1 MPVDPNMSLE
11 NAEELYKEAKSGN
24 FGGNDE
30 YQQIYNGLDAQGKS
44 DFNKAI
50 NQQRS
55 HVRTEISFQQTQESK
70 AELDAN
76 NDVYVDTFQKITL
89 GELNISDIDNIEFQ
103 GKLGT
108 QYKTLLKDLI
118 AKREQNLLPTDQ
130 NLELHDKIFKKI
142 MNGEIQSITD
152 QVIMHD
158 GENKSILELTG
169 GEDGLGTNQTQDF
182 YNLIANRNNT
192 DVLLNA
198 RYFEE
203 FVAANKD
210 NILGNAAFA
219 KLNLKA
225 EPRFFQFKLIMKQ
238 RFEEGI
244 KNGKN
249 VFELLDKTSEHYIL
263 KDIQNYIPTKETQ
276 MNEVKESMTFNEEEN
291 TDNSMPQI
299 GPDEDWDDFIKSDRY
314 LKWKAS
320 Q

>member
-1 MPVDPNMSLE
+1 
-11 NAEELYKEAKSGN
+11 
-24 FGGNDE
+24 
-30 YQQIYNGLDAQGKS
+30 
-44 DFNKAI
+44 
-50 NQQRS
+50 
-55 HVRTEISFQQTQESK
+55 
-70 AELDAN
+70 
-76 NDVYVDTFQKITL
+76 
-89 GELNISDIDNIEFQ
+89 
-103 GKLGT
+103 
-108 QYKTLLKDLI
+108 
-118 AKREQNLLPTDQ
+118 
-130 NLELHDKIFKKI
+130 

-299 GPDEDWDDFIKSDRY
+299 GPNETWDEFTKSDRY
-314 LKWKAS
+314 LNWKAS

>member
-1 MPVDPNMSLE
+1 MDVDLSKHAKIVDTLVLSRLFNPVREGGHSLE
-11 NAEELYKEAKSGN
+11 SWGYRLGHRKIEFEEFERYTPDMLTYCENDTRLNYKV
-24 FGGNDE
+24 
-30 YQQIYNGLDAQGKS
+30 
-44 DFNKAI
+44 FN
-50 NQQRS
+50 
-55 HVRTEISFQQTQESK
+55 TLK
-70 AELDAN
+70 AESSGFSSRA
-76 NDVYVDTFQKITL
+76 VI
-89 GELNISDIDNIEFQ
+89 
-103 GKLGT
+103 
-108 QYKTLLKDLI
+108 
-118 AKREQNLLPTDQ
+118 
-130 NLELHDKIFKKI
+130 LEHEATKI
-142 MNGEIQSITD
+142 MTKPLRGFLKNIYAK
-152 QVIMHD
+152 MHRK
-158 GENKSILELTG
+158 EKKFKRLLT
-169 GEDGLGTNQTQDF
+169 
-182 YNLIANRNNT
+182 
-192 DVLLNA
+192 
-198 RYFEE
+198 FEE

-276 MNEVKESMTFNEEEN
+276 INEVKDSMTFNEEEN

-299 GPDEDWDDFIKSDRY
+299 GPNETWDEFTKSDRY